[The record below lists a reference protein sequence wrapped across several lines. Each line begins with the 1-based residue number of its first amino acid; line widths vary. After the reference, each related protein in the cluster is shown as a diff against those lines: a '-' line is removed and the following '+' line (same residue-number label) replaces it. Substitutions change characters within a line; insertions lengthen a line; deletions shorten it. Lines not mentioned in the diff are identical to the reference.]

1 MIPLANRDHPLGASQ
16 ESCYNCY
23 SNRILILKPRKA
35 AKPEI
40 MIISSWIHLHGY
52 KELAMVYIQ
61 VEPINIYY
69 LNPRIEG
76 TICKTPQDSLREN
89 HGKPTA

>member
-1 MIPLANRDHPLGASQ
+1 
-16 ESCYNCY
+16 
-23 SNRILILKPRKA
+23 
-35 AKPEI
+35 